1 MMKRGKKKIKKLWI
15 IKIYKKKTG
24 NEIKIKNENDIN
36 RINKGVRNQNVNDDE
51 LFREKSREKVI
62 TELFLQN
69 YIINNSDILIV
80 VVGLLSFSEQKLLNR
95 IKRELK
101 RAKLNKTLYV
111 IHNLMTYTSVKQVEN
126 YIKDTLLKCATFELE
141 KQIKINTKIET
152 ESNNG
157 IVFYE
162 KNTNPKIFHLVF
174 ANEGSDAG
182 NYYNKYTLEFLE
194 NSYEKITDLKGFNI
208 IRYIKRKI

>member
-36 RINKGVRNQNVNDDE
+36 RINKGVRNQNGNDDE